1 MVYSLNKRIR
11 CQLLTVGRNFKTGIC
26 KLAFVSLIIS
36 SCNSPYT
43 PKPTGYF
50 KISFPI
56 KKYQIFSQPGYPYT
70 FEYPVYANV
79 EKDSSF
85 FGATTENPWWININF
100 PQFNGKINVTY
111 KSIGANKLEKLLN
124 DAFNMT
130 NKHSSKADYIG
141 DSLLQTPNGIHGMF
155 FKVEGD
161 VATANQFFLTDSTK
175 NFLRGALYFDATP
188 NQDSLKPVN
197 DFLVQDMMHLINTFR
212 WK

>member
-155 FKVEGD
+155 FKVEG
-161 VATANQFFLTDSTK
+161 FFNRLHQKLPSWC
-175 NFLRGALYFDATP
+175 
-188 NQDSLKPVN
+188 PV
-197 DFLVQDMMHLINTFR
+197 F
-212 WK
+212 